1 MSNDTYTMAYP
12 YVSLDAVSLKN
23 NNECHLNFKNY
34 KVVDRC
40 TVDEIYLIIKD
51 KSSLISKIIISN
63 INNISDKD
71 LIHMRKRFTNIKE
84 VKEIIFI

>member
-12 YVSLDAVSLKN
+12 YVSLLDAVSLN
-23 NNECHLNFKNY
+23 NNECHLNFKNF
-34 KVVDRC
+34 KSVDRS

-51 KSSLISKIIISN
+51 RPSLISKIIISN
-63 INNISDKD
+63 INKITDQD
-71 LIHMRKRFTNIKE
+71 LAHMRAQFASIKE